1 MDVSII
7 ISYYSGLNILKNC
20 LSQLYKTLKYTK
32 YFYEIIVVND
42 NPDVKL
48 EKNLQEFSD
57 IKVINH
63 EKNMGHPA
71 ACNNGAKIAVG
82 EYLVFMDCDIFVTN
96 NWLEELYQIYK
107 NIPNTGAVS
116 ATILNIHTSKIH
128 MTGVAI
134 HQVDMLKILR
144 GSEINEI
151 TKDYEYFDFLSS
163 ACILIPKEIFNKV
176 KGFDE
181 LFFNSDCDLDL
192 TYRIKKQGYQLVT
205 AYKSL
210 VYHKGGVAGTMRRI
224 SINDTKAMFFKKWG
238 NDLPDGIYKIEHLYK
253 CFSATH
259 DIADRYLVINLCKS
273 LALNDYI
280 EIIQK
285 SLNTKIIEV
294 YNFKQYYE
302 FSGVSF
308 MDFINNNLVHYN
320 TPFIFLSDNFLCV
333 SNNYFWF
340 KTRECKKD
348 ITIDINGNIE
358 FVINVIEN

>member
-128 MTGVAI
+128 MVLQFI
-134 HQVDMLKILR
+134 K
-144 GSEINEI
+144 
-151 TKDYEYFDFLSS
+151 
-163 ACILIPKEIFNKV
+163 LI
-176 KGFDE
+176 
-181 LFFNSDCDLDL
+181 C
-192 TYRIKKQGYQLVT
+192 
-205 AYKSL
+205 
-210 VYHKGGVAGTMRRI
+210 
-224 SINDTKAMFFKKWG
+224 
-238 NDLPDGIYKIEHLYK
+238 
-253 CFSATH
+253 
-259 DIADRYLVINLCKS
+259 
-273 LALNDYI
+273 
-280 EIIQK
+280 
-285 SLNTKIIEV
+285 
-294 YNFKQYYE
+294 
-302 FSGVSF
+302 
-308 MDFINNNLVHYN
+308 
-320 TPFIFLSDNFLCV
+320 
-333 SNNYFWF
+333 
-340 KTRECKKD
+340 
-348 ITIDINGNIE
+348 
-358 FVINVIEN
+358 

>member
-1 MDVSII
+1 
-7 ISYYSGLNILKNC
+7 
-20 LSQLYKTLKYTK
+20 
-32 YFYEIIVVND
+32 
-42 NPDVKL
+42 
-48 EKNLQEFSD
+48 
-57 IKVINH
+57 
-63 EKNMGHPA
+63 MGHPA

-181 LFFNSDCDLDL
+181 LFFNSDGDLDL

-308 MDFINNNLVHYN
+308 MDFINNNLVH
-320 TPFIFLSDNFLCV
+320 
-333 SNNYFWF
+333 
-340 KTRECKKD
+340 
-348 ITIDINGNIE
+348 
-358 FVINVIEN
+358 